1 MPRVVHFEI
10 AVDDPD
16 RAAKFYSGVFGWEF
30 TNSCAISDEPQD
42 YWLART
48 GAPDQPGI
56 DGALMHRQADEHI
69 VNTIDV
75 PSVDEFSARVTANGG
90 QIVVPKMAVPG
101 IGYMAYFRDTE
112 GNMFG
117 MMEMDAAAQ

>member
-30 TNSCAISDEPQD
+30 TKWDGPQD

-48 GAPDQPGI
+48 GGPDQPGI

-75 PSVDEFSARVTANGG
+75 PSVDEFSTRVTANGG

-101 IGYMAYFRDTE
+101 IGYIAYFKDTE

-117 MMEMDAAAQ
+117 MMEMDATAQ